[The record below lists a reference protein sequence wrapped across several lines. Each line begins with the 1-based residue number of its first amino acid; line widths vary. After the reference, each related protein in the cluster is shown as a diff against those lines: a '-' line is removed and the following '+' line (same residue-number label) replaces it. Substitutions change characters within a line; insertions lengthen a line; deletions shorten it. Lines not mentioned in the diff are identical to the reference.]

1 MKLYKYIICG
11 GLALTLT
18 LSSCESWLEVEPN
31 DTRTTDYFYTTPN
44 EMEQALIGIYN
55 GLLPIANYS
64 WMLSEVRSD
73 NAWVD
78 KTTDKQRDY
87 IDIGT
92 FNPNIS
98 TISTL
103 SSAWNDLYAENP
115 ENFVLGAS
123 RILTKE
129 ATTTGLAG
137 NYSVNVKCTKP
148 NIWYAKGY
156 VVYTDK
162 NGEDQTVYSD
172 VVSYEVK

>member
-92 FNPNIS
+92 
-98 TISTL
+98 
-103 SSAWNDLYAENP
+103 
-115 ENFVLGAS
+115 
-123 RILTKE
+123 
-129 ATTTGLAG
+129 
-137 NYSVNVKCTKP
+137 
-148 NIWYAKGY
+148 
-156 VVYTDK
+156 
-162 NGEDQTVYSD
+162 
-172 VVSYEVK
+172 

>member
-78 KTTDKQRDY
+78 KT
-87 IDIGT
+87 
-92 FNPNIS
+92 
-98 TISTL
+98 L
-103 SSAWNDLYAENP
+103 AE
-115 ENFVLGAS
+115 E
-123 RILTKE
+123 R
-129 ATTTGLAG
+129 
-137 NYSVNVKCTKP
+137 
-148 NIWYAKGY
+148 
-156 VVYTDK
+156 
-162 NGEDQTVYSD
+162 
-172 VVSYEVK
+172 